1 MASYMGYGG
10 YSPLGAPFGYNPQY
24 YPMQQVQQPIQQQN
38 QTQPKSFVQSIQFVT
53 EDEAKAYI
61 VMPNTSVMLMDA
73 PNNVFWIKSADALGQ
88 STFEKYRFEKYSD
101 VAVEKEK
108 PKEFDY
114 SNFAT
119 KEDLTGMIKKDDL
132 KSILN
137 QLDRM
142 EKKISI
148 NNFLA
153 EEKVNSGVKNG
164 N

>member
-10 YSPLGAPFGYNPQY
+10 YSPLGGAFGYNQQY
-24 YPMQQVQQPIQQQN
+24 YPMQQDQQPIQQQN
-38 QTQPKSFVQSIQFVT
+38 QIQSKSFVQNIQFVT

-88 STFEKYRFEKYSD
+88 STFEKYRFEKFSD

-119 KEDLTGMIKKDDL
+119 KEDLTGIIKKDDL
-132 KSILN
+132 KGILS

-148 NNFLA
+148 SNFLA
-153 EEKVNSGVKNG
+153 EEKATSGVKDG